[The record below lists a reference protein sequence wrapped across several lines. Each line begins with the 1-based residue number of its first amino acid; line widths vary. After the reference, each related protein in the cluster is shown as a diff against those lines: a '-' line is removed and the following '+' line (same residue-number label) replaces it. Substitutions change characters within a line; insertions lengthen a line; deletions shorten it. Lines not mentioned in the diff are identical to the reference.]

1 MQTTNVCADHD
12 GNTYKYN
19 PSTGAQQHTSSG
31 WQQASDANVNSLRQS
46 ADARSQGS
54 RRWNNFH
61 SGGAGGGWGS
71 SASRGGWGGGGSRG
85 FGGSD
90 GGGGFHGFGGGGF
103 GGRR

>member
-1 MQTTNVCADHD
+1 MQTTNVDADHD

-54 RRWNNFH
+54 QRWNNFH
-61 SGGAGGGWGS
+61 PGGAGGGWGS
-71 SASRGGWGGGGSRG
+71 SASRGGWAAATRAGSAATRTPG
-85 FGGSD
+85 CCID
-90 GGGGFHGFGGGGF
+90 HKETAT
-103 GGRR
+103 RR